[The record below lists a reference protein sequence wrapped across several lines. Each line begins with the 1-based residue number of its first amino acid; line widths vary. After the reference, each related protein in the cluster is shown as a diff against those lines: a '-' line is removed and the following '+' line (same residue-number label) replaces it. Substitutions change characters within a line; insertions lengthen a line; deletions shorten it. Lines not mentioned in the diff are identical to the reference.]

1 MRIALDSQAFCLQ
14 TVGGISRYFSQLAH
28 HLYLNKQDVGNQEVG
43 IFAPLY
49 RNQYLKDLPQSI
61 IHGHYFRRYPPKM
74 AGAFVRLNQIV
85 ASRMMARW
93 QPDIIHETYFTKPQQ
108 QQINVLRVLTVFDM
122 ISEMPELAQDTMSA
136 IDLRHSTKYAAVHQ
150 ADHVI
155 CISAHTRND
164 LVRIFDIAAEK
175 TSVVYL
181 GCEGFSSNTSVTEKK
196 TVTVPR
202 PYLLYVGL
210 REGYKNFAGFIQ
222 GVASSKR
229 LMAEFDIIAFG
240 ALPFDVAEQTMQRQ
254 LGFKATQ
261 IRRASGSD
269 ADLVSAYRNAS
280 AFVYPSKY
288 EGFGLPPLEAM
299 MQHCPVIASRAS
311 SIPEVIGDAGEYF
324 DPNHTEDIA
333 QAIERVVFSDARSKE
348 LIELGLK
355 RAQLFTWDR
364 CAKETLAIYQSLSK
378 AS

>member
-14 TVGGISRYFSQLAH
+14 TVGGISRYFSRLAH
-28 HLYLNKQDVGNQEVG
+28 HLCLSKQDLGNQEVG

-49 RNQYLKDLPQSI
+49 RNRYLKDLPQSI
-61 IHGHYFRRYPPKM
+61 IHGYYVRRYPPKM

-85 ASRMMARW
+85 ASRMIARW
-93 QPDIIHETYFTKPQQ
+93 QPDIIHETYFAKPQQ
-108 QQINVLRVLTVFDM
+108 KQFNVPRVLTVFDM
-122 ISEMPELAQDTMSA
+122 ISELPGLAHDS
-136 IDLRHSTKYAAVHQ
+136 LGGVNVRHSTKYAAVHQ

-155 CISAHTRND
+155 CISAQTRND
-164 LVRIFDIAAEK
+164 LVRLFDIAAEK

-181 GCEGFSSNTSVTEKK
+181 GCEGFSSNTSLTEKK
-196 TVTVPR
+196 AVTVLR

-210 REGYKNFAGFIQ
+210 REGYKNFSGFIE

-229 LMAEFDIIAFG
+229 LMEEFDIIAFG
-240 ALPFDVAEQTMQRQ
+240 GLPFDLAEQSMHKQ
-254 LGFKATQ
+254 LGFKANQ
-261 IRRASGSD
+261 IRHVSGSD
-269 ADLVSAYRNAS
+269 ADLISAYRNAS

-299 MQHCPVIASRAS
+299 TQHCPVIASRVS

-324 DPNHTEDIA
+324 DPNHSEDIA
-333 QAIERVVFSDARSKE
+333 QTIERVVFSDTRAKE
-348 LIELGLK
+348 LIELGVK
-355 RAQLFTWDR
+355 RVQLFTWDR